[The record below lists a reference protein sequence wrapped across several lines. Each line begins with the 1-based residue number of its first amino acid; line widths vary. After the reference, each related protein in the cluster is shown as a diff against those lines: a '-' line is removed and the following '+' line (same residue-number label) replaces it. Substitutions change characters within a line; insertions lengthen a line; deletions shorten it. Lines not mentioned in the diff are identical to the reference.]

1 MKTLL
6 YKKLYFWLLAG
17 GLLLAAL
24 GTWIWWASPRMAP
37 GESFANQTIAGSRPV
52 RASSAGAEIDF
63 ADITPVE
70 SSMDGEAPQ
79 AELPV
84 SFFDFGRIR
93 STDVVQHP
101 FLVVNHGEAPLLIQR
116 VYTTCGC
123 TVADLSSVEIPP
135 GQASLITITFDAG
148 FHDVAGTTV
157 RRGLIME
164 TNDPLAPTLEIWVQ
178 AAVTN
183 G

>member
-1 MKTLL
+1 MKILQFKTPQ
-6 YKKLYFWLLAG
+6 FWLLVG

-24 GTWIWWASPRMAP
+24 GTWIWWASPRPAP
-37 GESFANQTIAGSRPV
+37 VDIFANQTIASLRPV
-52 RASSAGAEIDF
+52 QASSGGAEIDYSGAAPVGGA
-63 ADITPVE
+63 ADRGT
-70 SSMDGEAPQ
+70 PQ
-79 AELPV
+79 AELPL

-93 STDVVQHP
+93 PTDVVQHR
-101 FLVVNHGEAPLLIQR
+101 FLVANRGEGSLLIQR

-148 FHDVAGTTV
+148 FHDVSGTTV

-178 AAVTN
+178 AAVTD